1 MLDEIRPIVVATHP
15 RSGTHLT
22 IDLLRKQFQACQ
34 GWLWF
39 GETLHHL
46 YLNLDRLIPGHSPGL
61 SLDRAQGLLQRASRP
76 IIKTHSKPEFAKHED
91 AAKQFARHVVEAG
104 DVIYV
109 VRDGRDVLCSAHVWR
124 QEYDP
129 SARCSLAKFIRQRID
144 GKSRVE
150 LWADHVAAWT
160 SREKVHVLKF
170 EDIISSTR
178 VVIKDLAER
187 LALDP
192 MWATPH
198 LPEKIEQGGRW
209 ADYWRRVTRNFES
222 TAITGRYNGKGPE
235 DWVEV
240 FTERD
245 RLFFEEEAGDTLRA
259 FGYEYDEQW
268 VTSTQ

>member
-22 IDLLRKQFQACQ
+22 IDLLRKQFEACQ

-91 AAKQFARHVVEAG
+91 AAKQFARHIVNAG

-109 VRDGRDVLCSAHVWR
+109 IGMEGMCYAPPMYGSRSMIPAT
-124 QEYDP
+124 
-129 SARCSLAKFIRQRID
+129 RCSLAKFIRQMVD
-144 GKSRVE
+144 GKSRVR

-160 SREKVHVLKF
+160 SQDNVHVLKF

-178 VVIKDLAER
+178 VVIQQLGER
-187 LALDP
+187 LTLDP
-192 MWATPH
+192 LWESPY

-209 ADYWRRVTRNFES
+209 ADYWRRITRNFES
-222 TAITGRYNGKGPE
+222 TAIVGRYNGKEPE
-235 DWVEV
+235 DWERA
-240 FTERD
+240 FTESD

-259 FGYEYDEQW
+259 FGYEI
-268 VTSTQ
+268 